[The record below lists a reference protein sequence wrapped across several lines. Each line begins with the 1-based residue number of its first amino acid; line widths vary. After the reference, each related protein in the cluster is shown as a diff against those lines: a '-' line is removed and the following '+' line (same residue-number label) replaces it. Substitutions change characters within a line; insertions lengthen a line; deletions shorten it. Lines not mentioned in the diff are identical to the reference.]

1 MRTRE
6 TPHRHTHRKMHAM
19 SAEVKNI
26 NMRKGCRENRQAKK
40 QMSKQNKFPSCKT
53 YAFYVIV

>member
-6 TPHRHTHRKMHAM
+6 TPHRHTHRKMRAT
-19 SAEVKNI
+19 SAEAKNI

-40 QMSKQNKFPSCKT
+40 QMSKQNKTNSRLAKHTRFML
-53 YAFYVIV
+53 

>member
-6 TPHRHTHRKMHAM
+6 TPHRHTHRKMRAT
-19 SAEVKNI
+19 SAEAKNI
-26 NMRKGCRENRQAKK
+26 NMRKGCRENRPAKK
-40 QMSKQNKFPSCKT
+40 SPACKT